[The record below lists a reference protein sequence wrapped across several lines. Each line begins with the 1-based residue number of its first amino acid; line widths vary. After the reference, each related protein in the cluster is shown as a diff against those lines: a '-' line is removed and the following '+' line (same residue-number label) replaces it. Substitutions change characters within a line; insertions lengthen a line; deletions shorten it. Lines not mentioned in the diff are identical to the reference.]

1 MVENINLDRAWIK
14 GLILDSIVPLI
25 VEDIQVNFY
34 GNEITFAYQPGRLR
48 RANGHSRVFHNANR
62 I

>member
-1 MVENINLDRAWIK
+1 MVENINLDGAWIK

-34 GNEITFAYQPGRLR
+34 GNEITFATRFLSI
-48 RANGHSRVFHNANR
+48 AS
-62 I
+62 